1 MKMFKK
7 ALILTVFGTILV
19 SSSDAFAAIKSYSS
33 YITIDGATSSDYTLS
48 YNAHTTSNVKNLPKS
63 ELATEV
69 KISRSGKAGYLH
81 RHVGYDVV
89 DGTYDVS
96 DTRTKATWKLNADHV
111 EFNSALNKI
120 TDFKES
126 EDFVSYNP
134 ADWKTFSSDQE
145 NTTAESKQTRELRI
159 GIEQYEA
166 EVAKI
171 VNSIVDDTSID
182 LSEYTKVSKTEIFKL
197 DQDLFTE
204 VYEIT
209 NNIEVGDAIPQIYLH
224 DSKENVYVLK
234 QNKDGESTATEFV
247 LDNGKWVKK

>member
-19 SSSDAFAAIKSYSS
+19 SSSDTFAAIKSYSS

-48 YNAHTTSNVKNLPKS
+48 YNAHTTSNVKNFPKS

-69 KISRSGKAGYLH
+69 KISRSGKAGYL
-81 RHVGYDVV
+81 
-89 DGTYDVS
+89 
-96 DTRTKATWKLNADHV
+96 
-111 EFNSALNKI
+111 NKI
-120 TDFKES
+120 TDFEES

-134 ADWKTFSSDQE
+134 ADWKTFSSEQE
-145 NTTAESKQTRELRI
+145 NTIAESKQTRELRI

-171 VNSIVDDTSID
+171 VNSIVEDTSID

-204 VYEIT
+204 IYEIT

-234 QNKDGESTATEFV
+234 QNKDGESTAAKFV
-247 LDNGKWVKK
+247 LDNGKWKKLTEVKKYLIERKISVR